1 MLRQFRANM
10 GANSSGL
17 TLKDALCNDRYRKA
31 TWVNL
36 GYIVFHELTGVN
48 VIALYSNQMFKQM
61 QTPSFK
67 ITPREGT
74 YLVGVVAT
82 LSTLVSVFI
91 VKFFG
96 RVTLVVWGHAGIAI
110 VHICIALCD
119 KYHNSIGVLIFILLF
134 SPIY

>member
-1 MLRQFRANM
+1 M